1 MSSTWFARKAL
12 LCAALGAWTLAP
24 QTVNATVV
32 SFEYA
37 GTITWSQD
45 SSNLLGGAFKA
56 GDSYVG
62 KVTYDTANAKTYF
75 SPNVYYFLSGAQ
87 ISLTSGGHTFVG
99 STAPLTPSCW
109 PSASPDCTE
118 PFNVSVTN
126 NGMADGDRLA
136 YSGPYLTYDGAAA
149 PGSPVRGLLQLR
161 LVDSSQTA
169 LADESLPAAAPSIS
183 SFARR
188 EVEFFARGSDFM
200 AAPLYAFGAN
210 VTSITPVPEPGTSG
224 LLAAGLCCV
233 VVGVRLAKRQAS
245 LARPA
250 P

>member
-1 MSSTWFARKAL
+1 MGSKWFLRKACL
-12 LCAALGAWTLAP
+12 WAALGVWTLAP
-24 QTVNATVV
+24 QAVSAAIV
-32 SFEYA
+32 SFKYA

-45 SSNLLGGAFKA
+45 ASNLLGGAFKA

-62 KVTYDTANAKTYF
+62 QVTYDTANAKTYF
-75 SPNVYYFLSGAQ
+75 LPNVYYFLSGAQ

-99 STAPLTPSCW
+99 STAPSTPSCW
-109 PSASPDCTE
+109 PSASLDCTE

-136 YSGPYLTYDGAAA
+136 YSGPYLTYDGATA
-149 PGSPVRGLLQLR
+149 PGSPTRGLLQLR

-169 LADESLPAAAPSIS
+169 LADESLPTSAPSIAD
-183 SFARR
+183 FGRR

-200 AAPLYAFGAN
+200 APPLYAFGAN

-224 LLAAGLCCV
+224 LFAAGLFCV
-233 VVGVRLAKRQAS
+233 IAWVGRAKGQAL
-245 LARPA
+245 LARSA
-250 P
+250 H